1 MIYIQ
6 NRYFLE
12 SDFMGEYTL
21 QILVFMLIFVTYN
34 ALICYK
40 LNQIIRNTSK
50 HDLIIREVAD
60 EKKYNRIKQIVEK
73 YGEQHEDGD

>member
-1 MIYIQ
+1 
-6 NRYFLE
+6 
-12 SDFMGEYTL
+12 
-21 QILVFMLIFVTYN
+21 MLIFIAYN

-40 LNQIIRNTSK
+40 LNQIISNTSK

-60 EKKYNRIKQIVEK
+60 EERYNRIKQFIEK

>member
-21 QILVFMLIFVTYN
+21 QILVFMLIFVAYN

>member
-1 MIYIQ
+1 
-6 NRYFLE
+6 
-12 SDFMGEYTL
+12 MGEYTL
-21 QILVFMLIFVTYN
+21 QILVFMLIFVAYN

>member
-1 MIYIQ
+1 
-6 NRYFLE
+6 
-12 SDFMGEYTL
+12 MGEYTL